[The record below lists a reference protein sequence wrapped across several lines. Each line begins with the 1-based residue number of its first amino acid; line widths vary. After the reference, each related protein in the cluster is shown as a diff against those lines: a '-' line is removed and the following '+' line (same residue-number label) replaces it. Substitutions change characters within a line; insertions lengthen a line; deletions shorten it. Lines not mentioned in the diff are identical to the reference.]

1 MACFTS
7 SILQQKH
14 VLSITLCKYSS
25 PSLHACKF
33 HFLSHIPG
41 SSPPKHTPLLLAT
54 TLASNTLHAKLSAT
68 DHDSPTKTINS
79 RTRKEN
85 NALGFPSSRRI
96 AKRVERKHVKN
107 LTTSVVDEKTEKRFS
122 KDRNTRKNMGLREST
137 GMGSENCTKDGKKGI
152 RFLATMDSQGVSG
165 EMESTKNGS
174 DIQVIKVDKIGKG
187 SKQDK
192 VDPSELKLRA
202 RLDMCSKRGDVIAA
216 IQLYDLAQREGIKMG
231 QYHYAVLLYLC
242 SSAAVG
248 SVQPAKSGSESGR
261 RAIDSLDVS
270 NEISNVKFQELS
282 ELRDEDDRKVG
293 AAELHIRVSNNSK
306 KLVDADREPGS
317 IAEME
322 LNHGSAFGN
331 LNDKESLVQF
341 FNECNKLNFQH
352 LEGRPSHGKDKDVNM
367 HGNHEIQFSEDVK
380 KYALERGFEIFEKMC
395 EEKVPINE
403 ATLTAVAR
411 MAMSMGNGD
420 LAFEMV
426 KQMDALGINPKL
438 RSYGPA
444 LSVFCSSGDIDKAFY
459 VEKHMLEHG
468 VFPEEPELKALLRAS
483 VEGGKGDKV
492 YYLLHKLRRI
502 VRRVSPSTAGII
514 VRWFNSKAA
523 SRVGKT
529 KWDVKEAIENGG
541 GGWHGQGWLGKGK
554 WTVSCTSVGL
564 DGICKYCGQK
574 LTTVDLDAVETE
586 KFAESVASIAIKRD
600 RDSSFQRFQ
609 KWLDY
614 YGPFEAVID
623 GANAGIYNQGRFM
636 PSKINAVVNGIRQ
649 KLPSKKWPLIVL
661 HNKRITGRKM
671 DGPVNKAFIEKWK
684 NADALYA
691 TPTGSNDDW
700 YWLYAAIKLKCLIV
714 TNDEMRDHTF
724 HLLGNDFFP
733 RWKERHQVH
742 FRFTDAG
749 PDFDMPPPCSVVIQE
764 SEKGHWHIPIET
776 ECEGGGEA
784 KREWLCIT
792 RASSRT
798 ARHSITITP
807 GGSQSVGHGNK
818 QARSSK
824 QTRVAIKPD
833 RLEHNIPDNI
843 RKPPQD
849 YKNLKNI
856 LAASGFPDHR
866 TVLSEIETAEELG
879 DTVIDFQI

>member
-7 SILQQKH
+7 NILQQKH
-14 VLSITLCKYSS
+14 VLSITLCKYPS

-41 SSPPKHTPLLLAT
+41 SAPPKHAPLLVAT
-54 TLASNTLHAKLSAT
+54 TLASNILHAKLSAT

-122 KDRNTRKNMGLREST
+122 KDRNTRKNMGFREST

-152 RFLATMDSQGVSG
+152 RFLATMDSQGVCG
-165 EMESTKNGS
+165 EMESRTKNGS
-174 DIQVIKVDKIGKG
+174 DIQVIKVDKIGKR

-192 VDPSELKLRA
+192 VDSSELKLRV

-248 SVQPAKSGSESGR
+248 GVQPAKSGSESGR

-270 NEISNVKFQELS
+270 NEVSNVKFQELS
-282 ELRDEDDRKVG
+282 ELRDENDRKVG
-293 AAELHIRVSNNSK
+293 ATELHIRVSNNRK

-322 LNHGSAFGN
+322 LNHGSTFGN
-331 LNDKESLVQF
+331 LDDKESLVQF

-352 LEGRPSHGKDKDVNM
+352 LDGRPSHGKDKDVNM
-367 HGNHEIQFSEDVK
+367 HGNHEIQFSEDIK
-380 KYALERGFEIFEKMC
+380 KYALQRGCEIFEKMC
-395 EEKVPINE
+395 KEKVPINE

-411 MAMSMGNGD
+411 MAMSIGNGD

-444 LSVFCSSGDIDKAFY
+444 LSVFCSSGDIEKAFY

-468 VFPEEPELKALLRAS
+468 VYPEEPELKALLRVS

-574 LTTVDLDAVETE
+574 LTTIDLDAVETE

-623 GANAGIYNQGRFM
+623 GANVGIYNQGRFM

-700 YWLYAAIKLKCLIV
+700 YWLYAAIKFKCLIV

-776 ECEGGGEA
+776 EGEGEA
-784 KREWLCIT
+784 EREWLCIT
-792 RASSRT
+792 RANSRT
-798 ARHSITITP
+798 TRHSITTTP
-807 GGSQSVGHGNK
+807 GGSQSVGHGKK
-818 QARSSK
+818 QARSSM

-833 RLEHNIPDNI
+833 RLKHNIPDNI

>member
-7 SILQQKH
+7 NILQQKH
-14 VLSITLCKYSS
+14 VLSITLCKYPS

-68 DHDSPTKTINS
+68 GHDSPTKTINS

-122 KDRNTRKNMGLREST
+122 KDRNTRKNMGFREST

-152 RFLATMDSQGVSG
+152 RFLANMDSLGVSG
-165 EMESTKNGS
+165 EMESRTRNGS

-192 VDPSELKLRA
+192 VDPSELKLRV

-270 NEISNVKFQELS
+270 NEISKVKFQELS

-306 KLVDADREPGS
+306 KLADADREPGS

-322 LNHGSAFGN
+322 LNQGSAFGN

-352 LEGRPSHGKDKDVNM
+352 LDGRPSHGKYKDVNM

-380 KYALERGFEIFEKMC
+380 KYALQRGFEIFEKMC
-395 EEKVPINE
+395 KEKVPINE
-403 ATLTAVAR
+403 AALTAVAR

-444 LSVFCSSGDIDKAFY
+444 LSVFCSSGDIDRAFY

-468 VFPEEPELKALLRAS
+468 VYPEEPELKALLRVS
-483 VEGGKGDKV
+483 VEGGKGD
-492 YYLLHKLRRI
+492 
-502 VRRVSPSTAGII
+502 
-514 VRWFNSKAA
+514 KAA

-554 WTVSCTSVGL
+554 WTVSYTSVGL

-574 LTTVDLDAVETE
+574 LTTIDLDAVETE

-636 PSKINAVVNGIRQ
+636 PSKINAVANGIRQ

-671 DGPVNKAFIEKWK
+671 DGPVNKAFLEKWK

-700 YWLYAAIKLKCLIV
+700 YWLYAAIKFKCLIV

-776 ECEGGGEA
+776 ECAGGGGGEGGGEA
-784 KREWLCIT
+784 EREWLCIT
-792 RASSRT
+792 RANSRT

-807 GGSQSVGHGNK
+807 GGSQSVGHGHGNK

>member
-1 MACFTS
+1 MACFIS
-7 SILQQKH
+7 NILQQKQI
-14 VLSITLCKYSS
+14 LSFTLCKYPS
-25 PSLHACKF
+25 PSLNACKF
-33 HFLSHIPG
+33 HFLSHVPG
-41 SSPPKHTPLLLAT
+41 SSPLKHTPLLVDT
-54 TLASNTLHAKLSAT
+54 TPVGNILHAKLSAT

-85 NALGFPSSRRI
+85 NALGFPSSRKI
-96 AKRVERKHVKN
+96 AKRDGRKHIKN
-107 LTTSVVDEKTEKRFS
+107 RTTSVVDEKTEKRFS
-122 KDRNTRKNMGLREST
+122 KDRNTIKNMDFRERK
-137 GMGSENCTKDGKKGI
+137 GMGSEDCTKDGNKGI
-152 RFLATMDSQGVSG
+152 KVLATMDSQGVSG
-165 EMESTKNGS
+165 EMESRAKNGS
-174 DIQVIKVDKIGKG
+174 DIQVIKMEKIGKG

-192 VDPSELKLRA
+192 VDSSEIRLRV

-216 IQLYDLAQREGIKMG
+216 IQLYDLAQRERIKMG

-248 SVQPAKSGSESGR
+248 VVQPAKSGSESGR
-261 RAIDSLDVS
+261 RTIGSLDVS
-270 NEISNVKFQELS
+270 NEVSNVKFQELS
-282 ELRDEDDRKVG
+282 ELRDEDDRKAG
-293 AAELHIRVSNNSK
+293 ATELHIRVSYNRK
-306 KLVDADREPGS
+306 RLVDADREPGS

-322 LNHGSAFGN
+322 LNHRNRFGN
-331 LNDKESLVQF
+331 FSDKESLVQF
-341 FNECNKLNFQH
+341 SNECNSQH
-352 LEGRPSHGKDKDVNM
+352 LDGRLSHGKDKDTNM
-367 HGNHEIQFSEDVK
+367 YGNHEIQFSEDVK
-380 KYALERGFEIFEKMC
+380 KYALQRGFEIFGKMC
-395 EEKVPINE
+395 KEKVPLNE
-403 ATLTAVAR
+403 ATLTSVAR
-411 MAMSMGNGD
+411 MAMSIGNGD
-420 LAFEMV
+420 LAFDMV
-426 KQMDALGINPKL
+426 KQMDLLGINPKL

-444 LSVFCSSGDIDKAFY
+444 LSVFCSDGDIDRAFY
-459 VEKHMLEHG
+459 IEKHMLEHG
-468 VFPEEPELKALLRAS
+468 VYPEEPELKALLRVS
-483 VEGGKGDKV
+483 VEGGRSDKV
-492 YYLLHKLRRI
+492 YYLLHKLRTSL
-502 VRRVSPSTAGII
+502 RRVSPSTAGII

-523 SRVGKT
+523 SRAGKT
-529 KWDVKEAIENGG
+529 KWDVKEVIENGG
-541 GGWHGQGWLGKGK
+541 GGWHGQ
-554 WTVSCTSVGL
+554 
-564 DGICKYCGQK
+564 
-574 LTTVDLDAVETE
+574 ETE
-586 KFAESVASIAIKRD
+586 KFAESVASLAIKRD
-600 RDSSFQRFQ
+600 RDSSFQKFQ

-671 DGPVNKAFIEKWK
+671 EGPVNKAFIEKWK

-700 YWLYAAIKLKCLIV
+700 YWLYAAIKFKCLIV

-764 SEKGHWHIPIET
+764 SEKGHWHIPIES
-776 ECEGGGEA
+776 ECDGEGEGEA
-784 KREWLCIT
+784 ERQWLCIT
-792 RASSRT
+792 RANSRI
-798 ARHSITITP
+798 ARHSMTE
-807 GGSQSVGHGNK
+807 GSQSVGHTKK
-818 QARSSK
+818 QARSSM
-824 QTRVAIKPD
+824 QTRVAIQPE
-833 RLEHNIPDNI
+833 RVRHSILGNM

-849 YKNLKNI
+849 YNNLKNI

>member
-1 MACFTS
+1 MACFIS
-7 SILQQKH
+7 NILQQKQI
-14 VLSITLCKYSS
+14 LSLTLCKYPS
-25 PSLHACKF
+25 PSLNACKF
-33 HFLSHIPG
+33 HFLSHVPG
-41 SSPPKHTPLLLAT
+41 SSPLKHTPLLVDT
-54 TLASNTLHAKLSAT
+54 TPGGNILHAKLSAT

-85 NALGFPSSRRI
+85 NALGFPSSRKT
-96 AKRVERKHVKN
+96 AKRDGRKHIKN
-107 LTTSVVDEKTEKRFS
+107 RTTSVVDEKTEKRFS
-122 KDRNTRKNMGLREST
+122 KDRNTIKNMDFRERK
-137 GMGSENCTKDGKKGI
+137 GMGSEDCTKDGNKGI
-152 RFLATMDSQGVSG
+152 KVLATMDSQGVSG
-165 EMESTKNGS
+165 EMESRAKNGS
-174 DIQVIKVDKIGKG
+174 DIQVIKMEKIGKG

-192 VDPSELKLRA
+192 VDSSEIRLRV

-216 IQLYDLAQREGIKMG
+216 IQLYDLAQRERIKMG

-248 SVQPAKSGSESGR
+248 VVQPAKSGSESGR
-261 RAIDSLDVS
+261 RTIGSLDVS
-270 NEISNVKFQELS
+270 NEVSNVKFQELS
-282 ELRDEDDRKVG
+282 ELRDEDDRKAG
-293 AAELHIRVSNNSK
+293 ATELHIRVSYNRK
-306 KLVDADREPGS
+306 RLVDADREPGS

-322 LNHGSAFGN
+322 LNHRNRFGDFS
-331 LNDKESLVQF
+331 DKESLVQF
-341 FNECNKLNFQH
+341 SNECNSPH
-352 LEGRPSHGKDKDVNM
+352 LDGRLSHGKDKDTNM
-367 HGNHEIQFSEDVK
+367 YGNHEIQFSEDVK
-380 KYALERGFEIFEKMC
+380 KYALQRGFEIFEKMC
-395 EEKVPINE
+395 KERVPLNE
-403 ATLTAVAR
+403 ATLTSVAR
-411 MAMSMGNGD
+411 MAMSIGNGD
-420 LAFEMV
+420 LAFDMV
-426 KQMDALGINPKL
+426 KQMDLLGINPKL

-444 LSVFCSSGDIDKAFY
+444 LSVFCSDGDIDKAFY
-459 VEKHMLEHG
+459 IEKHMLEHG
-468 VFPEEPELKALLRAS
+468 VYPEEPELKALLRVS
-483 VEGGKGDKV
+483 VEGGRSDKV
-492 YYLLHKLRRI
+492 YYLLHKLRTSL
-502 VRRVSPSTAGII
+502 RRVSPSTAGII

-523 SRVGKT
+523 SRAGKT
-529 KWDVKEAIENGG
+529 KWDVKEVIESGG

-564 DGICKYCGQK
+564 DGICKYCGQQ
-574 LTTVDLDAVETE
+574 LTTIDLDAVETE
-586 KFAESVASIAIKRD
+586 KFAESVASLAIKRD
-600 RDSSFQRFQ
+600 RDSSFQKFQ

-671 DGPVNKAFIEKWK
+671 EGPVNKAFIEKWK

-700 YWLYAAIKLKCLIV
+700 YWLYAAIKFKCLIV

-764 SEKGHWHIPIET
+764 SENGHWHIPIES
-776 ECEGGGEA
+776 ECEGEGEA
-784 KREWLCIT
+784 ERQWLCIT
-792 RASSRT
+792 RANSRI
-798 ARHSITITP
+798 ARHSMTEE
-807 GGSQSVGHGNK
+807 GSQSVGHSKK
-818 QARSSK
+818 QARS
-824 QTRVAIKPD
+824 RVAIQPE
-833 RLEHNIPDNI
+833 RVRHSILGNM

-849 YKNLKNI
+849 YNNLKNI

>member
-1 MACFTS
+1 
-7 SILQQKH
+7 
-14 VLSITLCKYSS
+14 
-25 PSLHACKF
+25 
-33 HFLSHIPG
+33 
-41 SSPPKHTPLLLAT
+41 
-54 TLASNTLHAKLSAT
+54 
-68 DHDSPTKTINS
+68 
-79 RTRKEN
+79 
-85 NALGFPSSRRI
+85 
-96 AKRVERKHVKN
+96 
-107 LTTSVVDEKTEKRFS
+107 
-122 KDRNTRKNMGLREST
+122 
-137 GMGSENCTKDGKKGI
+137 
-152 RFLATMDSQGVSG
+152 
-165 EMESTKNGS
+165 MESRTKNGS

-192 VDPSELKLRA
+192 VDSSEHKLRV

-248 SVQPAKSGSESGR
+248 GVQPAKSGSESGG

-270 NEISNVKFQELS
+270 NEVSNVKFQELS
-282 ELRDEDDRKVG
+282 ELRDEDDRKVD
-293 AAELHIRVSNNSK
+293 ATELHIRVSNNRK

-322 LNHGSAFGN
+322 LNHGSTFGN
-331 LNDKESLVQF
+331 LDDKESLVQF

-352 LEGRPSHGKDKDVNM
+352 LDGRPSHGKDKDVNI
-367 HGNHEIQFSEDVK
+367 HGTHEIQFSEDVK
-380 KYALERGFEIFEKMC
+380 KYALQRGCEIFEKMC
-395 EEKVPINE
+395 KEKVPINE

-411 MAMSMGNGD
+411 MAMSIGNGD

-468 VFPEEPELKALLRAS
+468 VYPEEPELKALLRVS

-574 LTTVDLDAVETE
+574 LTTIDLDAVETE

-609 KWLDY
+609 
-614 YGPFEAVID
+614 V
-623 GANAGIYNQGRFM
+623 
-636 PSKINAVVNGIRQ
+636 
-649 KLPSKKWPLIVL
+649 
-661 HNKRITGRKM
+661 
-671 DGPVNKAFIEKWK
+671 
-684 NADALYA
+684 
-691 TPTGSNDDW
+691 
-700 YWLYAAIKLKCLIV
+700 C
-714 TNDEMRDHTF
+714 
-724 HLLGNDFFP
+724 
-733 RWKERHQVH
+733 
-742 FRFTDAG
+742 
-749 PDFDMPPPCSVVIQE
+749 
-764 SEKGHWHIPIET
+764 
-776 ECEGGGEA
+776 
-784 KREWLCIT
+784 
-792 RASSRT
+792 
-798 ARHSITITP
+798 
-807 GGSQSVGHGNK
+807 
-818 QARSSK
+818 
-824 QTRVAIKPD
+824 
-833 RLEHNIPDNI
+833 
-843 RKPPQD
+843 
-849 YKNLKNI
+849 
-856 LAASGFPDHR
+856 
-866 TVLSEIETAEELG
+866 
-879 DTVIDFQI
+879 